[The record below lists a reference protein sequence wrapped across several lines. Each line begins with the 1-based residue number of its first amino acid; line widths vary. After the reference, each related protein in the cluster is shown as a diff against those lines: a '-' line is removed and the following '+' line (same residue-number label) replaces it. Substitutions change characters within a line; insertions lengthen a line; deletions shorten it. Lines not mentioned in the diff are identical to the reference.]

1 MGSKVQKSNLGRY
14 IIIALIAGIIVGQLV
29 HLGVANPD
37 KIKSISAKM
46 DIISHMFLRLL
57 KMIIAPL
64 VFTTLVT
71 GIAKMGDSKAL
82 GRLFFKSMFIFLT
95 GGFIALAL
103 GIVLIDVFQPG
114 KQLHDVLSS
123 GLSSLPQANPLA
135 NGSMTLQSFLE
146 SVIPASAVQGFAEN
160 HILQVV
166 VFAVF
171 FGVAGA
177 AVGESVTQVFEFF
190 DMVASIIFKITA
202 YIMNLAPIAVFS
214 AVSAMV
220 MTSGAKVISSY
231 FIYLIEFYFGL
242 SILWL
247 FIVAIG
253 VIIVGKPIF
262 ALLRNLGS
270 LFVLSFA
277 AASSEV
283 ALPGLLRELE
293 KFGVAKKISGFVVP
307 MGYSFNLLASMLNC
321 TFATMFIIQLYG
333 YHITLTQEITML
345 LVLMITSKG
354 IAGVPRVSLVIVAAT
369 LAAFGYPEAGVL
381 ILFPVDGFLDMGRS
395 ATNVFANAMAAV
407 FVDRWEKKHD
417 KAILHTHASHNA

>member
-1 MGSKVQKSNLGRY
+1 MVTKAKKSKLGRY
-14 IIIALIAGIIVGQLV
+14 IVIALVLGIVVGQLV
-29 HLGVANPD
+29 HMGIANPAT
-37 KIKSISAKM
+37 IKTISGKL
-46 DIISHMFLRLL
+46 DIVSSMFLRLL

-82 GRLFFKSMFIFLT
+82 GRLFFKSMFIFIL

-114 KQLHDVLSS
+114 KQLHDVLAS
-123 GLSSLPQANPLA
+123 GLSSLPQDN
-135 NGSMTLQSFLE
+135 NICTNCGMTLKSFLE
-146 SVIPASAVQGFAEN
+146 SVIPSSVMQGFVEN

-177 AVGESVTQVFEFF
+177 AVGESVAPVFAFF
-190 DMVASIIFKITA
+190 DMMASIIFKITA
-202 YIMNLAPIAVFS
+202 YIMNLAPFAVFS

-231 FIYLIEFYFGL
+231 LIYLLEFYFGL
-242 SILWL
+242 AILWV
-247 FIVAIG
+247 FIIAIG
-253 VIIVGKPIF
+253 ALIVGKPIF
-262 ALLRNLGS
+262 ALLRNMGS
-270 LFVLSFA
+270 LFVLAFA
-277 AASSEV
+277 SSSSEV
-283 ALPGLLRELE
+283 ALPGMLSELD
-293 KFGVAKKISGFVVP
+293 KFGVSKKVSGFVVP

-333 YHITLTQEITML
+333 FHVTLGQEIIML
-345 LVLMITSKG
+345 LMLMITSKG

-407 FVDRWEKKHD
+407 FVDRWEKKHNHVD
-417 KAILHTHASHNA
+417 VK